1 MSSEYPD
8 ILGDLV
14 EARNRSEINGVHYVS
29 ALQPSTLAPGETTHL
44 RFWLQSCWDVPVEVA
59 IAITLPA
66 QPKPTFSIIQK
77 RTDVPLE
84 PAEVG
89 EVAIPIT
96 CSADTPPAEYPLL
109 VRIGAKPKE
118 RGLFV
123 RSKENQGHLADSDL
137 SFTTG
142 MSLAASM
149 GLGFKARTQPEQTV
163 SLRVAGLPQR
173 GPAPNLVPT
182 YLSHWTVEQ
191 LPIQGR
197 ARKLVNDQRLY
208 LVPQLSRQ
216 ALFVAF
222 LEESQVRFKDA
233 QLHLQMGEAIFLAK
247 ILTYAIE
254 YFFTLPEGQDGILVP
269 AYSLAY
275 RYDLP
280 TNDPVFLVVQAD
292 YARIARLACSL
303 SFGLLRRRQRR
314 DIWNLEEQM
323 AVTDLVADR
332 VERGGTLPAE
342 FLYLPLLLGGLM
354 VAGKV
359 VLGNENLAQSL
370 DLLAKARQ
378 QRSEALAQNPDL
390 VALLDQLWQ
399 AAKSTV

>member
-14 EARNRSEINGVHYVS
+14 EARNRFEVSGVHYVS
-29 ALQPSTLAPGETTHL
+29 TLGPATIAPGENTHL

-66 QPKPTFSIIQK
+66 QPAPTFSIIQK

-89 EVAIPIT
+89 EVAIPIACT
-96 CSADTPPAEYPLL
+96 AETPPADYALQ

-123 RSKENQGHLADSDL
+123 RSKENQGHLADSAL

-149 GLGFKARTQPEQTV
+149 GLGFKARTQPEQTL

-173 GPAPNLVPT
+173 GPAPNLMPT

-222 LEESQVRFKDA
+222 LEESRARFKDA
-233 QLHLQMGEAIFLAK
+233 QLSLQMGEAIFLAK
-247 ILTYAIE
+247 ILTYTIE
-254 YFFTLPEGQDGILVP
+254 HFMTLPDGQDGILVP
-269 AYSLAY
+269 AYTLAY

-292 YARIARLACSL
+292 YARIVRLACSL

-314 DIWNLEEQM
+314 DIWTLEEQM

-332 VERGGTLPAE
+332 VERGGSLPAE

-354 VAGKV
+354 VANKV
-359 VLGNENLAQSL
+359 VLGSEDLAQSV
-370 DLLAKARQ
+370 DLIAKARL
-378 QRSEALAQNPDL
+378 QRNDDLAQNADL
-390 VALLDQLWQ
+390 VSLLDQLLQ
-399 AAKSTV
+399 SAKSTI